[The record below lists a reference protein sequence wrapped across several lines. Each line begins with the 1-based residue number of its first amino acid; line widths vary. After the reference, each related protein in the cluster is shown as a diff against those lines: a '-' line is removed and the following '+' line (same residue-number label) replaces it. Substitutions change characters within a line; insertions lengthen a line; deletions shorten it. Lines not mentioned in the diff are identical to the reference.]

1 MTHSIAPN
9 GWLILNKP
17 VGISSTFAG
26 SKIKRI
32 LKQKKIGHAGTLDPF
47 ASGILPLAL
56 GEATKT
62 MPFIM
67 NCKKIYE
74 FTLSFGT
81 QTSTDDTEG
90 STIAT
95 ATHIPTHLD
104 ITNIIPKFIGKISQI
119 PPKYAAIKI
128 DGKAAYKRSRNGEE
142 VTMPARIIE
151 ICSLELNSFENNYAK
166 FTVCCGTG
174 TYVRSLGRDIALAL
188 GTVGHL
194 TALKRTAV
202 GPFTLQNSISLEKL
216 IEMGNTQAS
225 FALLPIGA
233 VLDDIPA
240 VTVSNKEVEHIRFGR
255 AVVVNTTNHDN
266 VSLWCDTQLIAL
278 GHTID
283 GMFHPNRVFNY
294 NN

>member
-1 MTHSIAPN
+1 MTLSKSPS

-32 LKQKKIGHAGTLDPF
+32 FKQKKIGHAGTLDPF

-67 NCKKIYE
+67 NCKKVYE
-74 FTLSFGT
+74 FTLIFGA
-81 QTSTDDTEG
+81 QTATDDTEG
-90 STIAT
+90 KVIAT
-95 ATHIPTHLD
+95 SAYIPNQLD
-104 ITNIIPKFIGKISQI
+104 IINIIPKFMGKISQT

-128 DGKAAYKRSRNGEE
+128 DGKAAYKRSRSGEE
-142 VTMPARIIE
+142 ITMPARIIE
-151 ICSLELNSFENNYAK
+151 IYDLTLNSFENNLAK
-166 FTVCCGTG
+166 FTVCCSTG

-194 TALKRTAV
+194 TELKRTAV
-202 GPFTLQNSISLEKL
+202 GQFTLQNSISLEKI
-216 IEMGNTQAS
+216 IEMSNTQPS

-240 VTVSNKEVEHIRFGR
+240 VTVSNNEVEHIRFGR
-255 AVVVNTTNHDN
+255 AIAAHTKDYSH
-266 VSLWCDTQLIAL
+266 VSLWCEKQIIAL
-278 GHTID
+278 GHTVD
-283 GMFHPNRVFNY
+283 GMFYPDRVFNY

>member
-1 MTHSIAPN
+1 MTNSIAPN

-32 LKQKKIGHAGTLDPF
+32 FKQKKIGHAGTLDPF

-67 NCKKIYE
+67 NRKKVYE
-74 FTLSFGT
+74 FTLSFGS

-90 STIAT
+90 EVIAT
-95 ATHIPTHLD
+95 SVHIPKQKD
-104 ITNIIPKFIGKISQI
+104 IENILHKFIGKISQI

-128 DGKAAYKRSRNGEE
+128 DGKAAYKRSRSGEE
-142 VTMPARIIE
+142 ITMPERIIE
-151 ICSLELNSFENNYAK
+151 IYDLALNSFENNTAK
-166 FTVCCGTG
+166 FTVCCRTG

-188 GTVGHL
+188 STVGHL
-194 TALKRTAV
+194 SELKRTAV
-202 GPFTLQNSISLEKL
+202 GPFTLKNSISLEKL
-216 IEMGNTQAS
+216 MEIGNTQPS
-225 FALLPIGA
+225 FTLLPIGA

-240 VTVSNKEVEHIRFGR
+240 VTVSMHEVEQIRFGR
-255 AVVVNTTNHDN
+255 AIATHSPNYSH
-266 VSLWCDTQLIAL
+266 VSLWCEKQVVAL
-278 GHTID
+278 GHTVD
-283 GMFHPNRVFNY
+283 SMFHPDRVFNY
-294 NN
+294 